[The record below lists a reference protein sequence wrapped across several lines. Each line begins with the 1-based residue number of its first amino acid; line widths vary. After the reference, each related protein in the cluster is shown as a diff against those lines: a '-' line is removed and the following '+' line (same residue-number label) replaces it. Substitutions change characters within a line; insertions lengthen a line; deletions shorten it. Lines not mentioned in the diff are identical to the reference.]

1 MKLTGNSSG
10 TLDTAYQSVIQN
22 TNFILDA
29 QKKITTSAGSYDS
42 RAQFS
47 SASTHISPVIDS
59 NRNGVITIENVVN
72 DLATD
77 ETNSAGGNATAR
89 YISRRVNL
97 KDGFDAGDLRVHLT
111 ANRQA
116 GTSIKVYYKVLSQF
130 DTEIFD
136 NRPWVLMSEGSADTN
151 TISKSEDS
159 EEYIELEFDPST
171 ATTSY
176 TTSSVA
182 YPTFKT
188 FAIKIVMNSSSTTK
202 VPLIKDLRVIAL
214 AS

>member
-1 MKLTGNSSG
+1 
-10 TLDTAYQSVIQN
+10 
-22 TNFILDA
+22 
-29 QKKITTSAGSYDS
+29 
-42 RAQFS
+42 
-47 SASTHISPVIDS
+47 
-59 NRNGVITIENVVN
+59 
-72 DLATD
+72 
-77 ETNSAGGNATAR
+77 
-89 YISRRVNL
+89 
-97 KDGFDAGDLRVHLT
+97 
-111 ANRQA
+111 
-116 GTSIKVYYKVLSQF
+116 
-130 DTEIFD
+130 
-136 NRPWVLMSEGSADTN
+136 MSEGSAETN

-214 AS
+214 AT